1 MLRKLLLPV
10 VLIVPLLAS
19 DHHADKYPKWVNRKA
34 CRSRV
39 SLGGKN
45 AVHICK
51 ENKPNYIG
59 RNPKRLWVLVYHNP
73 DQTAA
78 NKQVAEL
85 IKEVADS
92 ARSDPLLAV
101 GAVGCTDEK
110 ESCNEVKGLPMIQLV
125 KSDGTTESMQEIL
138 GSQQFL
144 RKIEPFKKPFKK
156 IQKKKCDAGLFEKTK
171 VIPFCLHNFPDAKDK
186 RTLVVLYNTTD
197 MPEEEQKKLKDT
209 VSNMVNLVSGPE
221 QKRRT
226 RIENL
231 AKKYDIATNLGKQ
244 GPHGMEE
251 LASVGA
257 FNCGLNDAEV
267 IKFCTNRRTWRST
280 RQWLPM
286 WVNTGIYQD
295 EISHEESST
304 EVTTEW
310 LTNFV
315 LEHTGYVAGKER
327 SEL

>member
-10 VLIVPLLAS
+10 VLIVPLLAGDSHS
-19 DHHADKYPKWVNRKA
+19 DRPKWINRKQ
-34 CRSRV
+34 CRNRV

-51 ENKPNYIG
+51 DNKPNWIG
-59 RNPKRLWVLVYHNP
+59 RTPKRLWVLVYHDP
-73 DQTAA
+73 ETTAA
-78 NKQVAEL
+78 NKQIAEL
-85 IKEVADS
+85 VKELADS

-101 GAVGCTDEK
+101 GSVGCTQDK
-110 ESCNEVKGLPMIQLV
+110 DSCSEVEGLPMIQIV
-125 KSDGTTESMQEIL
+125 KSDGKKETMKEVL

-144 RKIEPFKKPFKK
+144 RKIEPLKKPFKK

-221 QKRRT
+221 QKRRA

-244 GPHGMEE
+244 GPNGMEE

-257 FNCGLNDAEV
+257 FNCGLNEDAR
-267 IKFCTNRRTWRST
+267 KFCVNRRTWRST
-280 RQWLPM
+280 RRWLPM

-295 EISHEESST
+295 EISHEESAT